1 VTHELGQL
9 SDEELTFTAKMWEPK
24 AYPIAFRMH
33 RFHTHLREHVNQ
45 MSKTLDWLGREPN
58 EAKMLLRQVYDAL
71 AHVEGALLGAEDL
84 GTGACSALAEQF
96 AERTAEITTAVS
108 QSREMM
114 AAMKGGDETAV
125 KALLA
130 DNPALVNTIAEDG
143 LFAVVTAAY
152 HQQQGIVQA
161 LLEAGANLETFEAA
175 VVGDLDKLKENLADY
190 PEELNA
196 YSRDGYTP
204 LQLASF
210 FGHEEM
216 VNYLLSEGG
225 DIHAVSQNAMRIQPI
240 HAAAANGNLVILKVL
255 LEKGADV
262 NAKQADDYTPL
273 AQAIQSQNE
282 AMITLLRQ
290 YGAVE

>member
-1 VTHELGQL
+1 
-9 SDEELTFTAKMWEPK
+9 
-24 AYPIAFRMH
+24 
-33 RFHTHLREHVNQ
+33 
-45 MSKTLDWLGREPN
+45 
-58 EAKMLLRQVYDAL
+58 
-71 AHVEGALLGAEDL
+71 
-84 GTGACSALAEQF
+84 
-96 AERTAEITTAVS
+96 
-108 QSREMM
+108 
-114 AAMKGGDETAV
+114 
-125 KALLA
+125 
-130 DNPALVNTIAEDG
+130 
-143 LFAVVTAAY
+143 
-152 HQQQGIVQA
+152 
-161 LLEAGANLETFEAA
+161 LETFEAA